1 MGEGGPEECALI
13 LLICALIAVNC
24 DQSLPWV
31 FRAVS
36 PLFCGC
42 YCPLSGGACSL
53 RGGIEPPDLSL
64 RCDSDLWC
72 EAGGIGAHPLREK
85 SLSITPLG
93 VFTSGCALV
102 SPLMRSARSHVM

>member
-1 MGEGGPEECALI
+1 M
-13 LLICALIAVNC
+13 ICALIAVNL
-24 DQSLPWV
+24 DQSLLGI
-31 FRAVS
+31 FRAVF

-42 YCPLSGGACSL
+42 YCRLSGGACSL

-72 EAGGIGAHPLREK
+72 EAGGIGAHPLGEK

-93 VFTSGCALV
+93 MFTSGCALV
-102 SPLMRSARSHVM
+102 SPLMRSASSYVM